1 MPTLCPAK
9 VVLPALVLA
18 LAGFAAGAHAQAPA
32 LGPAS
37 DDWRTLRTEHFRIH
51 FPPAAETLAR
61 AVAARVEPTRAE
73 VARLVGHFPEKTV
86 DVVIG
91 TPLASASASGLLFRE
106 GARILL
112 HATPPASARLEDFD
126 DWISLSLGHEL
137 AHIAHLS
144 RPPENKT
151 LAYLA
156 RTLPITSLVQQL
168 PAWVPEA
175 YAASIADR
183 LVCAGRPRLR
193 LHAALRR
200 QLAAAGRL
208 PDLHQLDGDT
218 AWPHAALREALG
230 ADFLR
235 WLEARPRGSL
245 PAVWRR
251 MTASAPRTF
260 RGAVAAAFGASL
272 EDLFDQW
279 RRELEQ
285 RQPEDM
291 SSEEAPVLPGISID
305 AMSAPHVGADGAM
318 VVTLR
323 RHDRRP
329 RLAVLAAD
337 GEVRH
342 FLDLDAADAAVEPR
356 WMPDGSVLFVR
367 SVAEGEDAEPGDLF
381 RWWPETERLERLT
394 FGAVLRAA
402 DPSPDGS
409 WAAAVENRWGSG
421 GLVRVALD
429 RVAPDRQPATVERL
443 VAAEVGTILDAP
455 RLSPDGARLAYL
467 RHRGAGWRLVVRDL
481 ASGAERELGD
491 PALRVLAWPAWSPD
505 GRWIVLT
512 VADDESVRLE
522 AWPTETGGADGGRR
536 LVSGSAALAIAPA
549 FDADGDEPALLH
561 LELHAEGDRVVL
573 VREAWSADAPG
584 SAAPPAL
591 AAANESCKAPA
602 AAGGESR
609 GYGRGPTTYSSLLG
623 GGFSPSANHVVS
635 GWRGGDVIGR
645 WEAVA
650 ITSTAAGKSAESG
663 GIVSG
668 AWRGWRLPLRFHG
681 YGVERRPS
689 QQPEEVPGLGESL
702 DLTERGFVIESGWRR
717 DRELRTLEVST
728 AVMAHKLTPRDAA
741 SIDRYALQL
750 GGDADWVVE
759 LPPAARLRLGTSL
772 VGATGWTDSAAWRR
786 YGGELRGGV
795 ARALGRR
802 IYSLDASWKTLVVD
816 DARLVHDR
824 LLLGG
829 TPSSLVPQRYDLGRI
844 YEAALPAGTRIG
856 DRWESQRLTASH
868 EGTRVRVFAAR
879 HRLSETDAERGDWL
893 RLAGA
898 ELAADRDARPVF
910 RLPSSSVRVGVGYVL
925 DQPLRHRWMY
935 WAGLAWTL

>member
-1 MPTLCPAK
+1 MA
-9 VVLPALVLA
+9 V
-18 LAGFAAGAHAQAPA
+18 AGFASGAHAQAPA

-37 DDWRTLRTEHFRIH
+37 DDWRTLRTEHFRVH
-51 FPPAAETLAR
+51 FPPAAESLAR

-73 VARLVGHFPEKTV
+73 VARLVGHFPEQTV

-91 TPLASASASGLLFRE
+91 TPLASASASGLPFRE

-137 AHIAHLS
+137 AHIAYLS

-183 LVCAGRPRLR
+183 LACAGRPRLR
-193 LHAALRR
+193 LHAALRN
-200 QLAAAGRL
+200 QLTAAGRL
-208 PDLHQLDGDT
+208 PDLDQLDGDT
-218 AWPHAALREALG
+218 AWPHAGRREAVG
-230 ADFLR
+230 TEFLR

-251 MTASAPRTF
+251 MTAAAPRTF
-260 RGAVAAAFGASL
+260 RAAIAAVFGASL
-272 EDLFDQW
+272 EDLYDQW

-285 RQPEDM
+285 RGHEGTASTGVP
-291 SSEEAPVLPGISID
+291 ALPGISID
-305 AMSAPHVGADGAM
+305 AMSAPDVGADGAV

-342 FLDLDAADAAVEPR
+342 FLDLEAADAAVEPR
-356 WMPDGSVLFVR
+356 WLPDGSVLFVR
-367 SVAEGEDAEPGDLF
+367 AVAEGEDEEPGDLF
-381 RWWPETERLERLT
+381 RWWPESGRLERLSV
-394 FGAVLRAA
+394 GAVLRAV
-402 DPSPDGS
+402 DVSPDGS
-409 WAAAVENRWGSG
+409 WAVAVENRWGSG
-421 GLVRVALD
+421 GLVRVAFD
-429 RVAPDRQPATVERL
+429 RVAFDRQPATVERL
-443 VAAEVGTILDAP
+443 VAAEAGTILDAP

-481 ASGAERELGD
+481 SSGAERELGD

-505 GRWIVLT
+505 GRWIVVT

-522 AWPTETGGADGGRR
+522 AWPTENAGDGGADRGRR
-536 LVSGSAALAIAPA
+536 LVSGSAAIAIAPA
-549 FDADGDEPALLH
+549 FDAARDEPALVH

-584 SAAPPAL
+584 PPAPPPL
-591 AAANESCKAPA
+591 AAANQSCNAPA
-602 AAGGESR
+602 AAGGEGGS
-609 GYGRGPTTYSSLLG
+609 YGRGPTTYSSLLG

-650 ITSTAAGKSAESG
+650 IASTAAGKSAESG

-689 QQPEEVPGLGESL
+689 QQPEQVPGLGESL
-702 DLTERGFVIESGWRR
+702 DLTERGFVLESGWRR
-717 DRELRTLEVST
+717 ERELRTLEVAA

-741 SIDRYALQL
+741 TIDRYALHL
-750 GGDADWVVE
+750 RSDADWVLE
-759 LPPAARLRLGTSL
+759 LREATRLRLGTSL
-772 VGATGWTDSAAWRR
+772 VGAAGWTDSAAWRR
-786 YGGELRGGV
+786 YGGELRAGV

-802 IYSLDASWKTLVVD
+802 IYALDGAWNALAVD
-816 DARLVHDR
+816 DARLLHDR
-824 LLLGG
+824 LALGG

-856 DRWESQRLTASH
+856 DRWESQRLSASH
-868 EGTRVRVFAAR
+868 EGTRVRMFAAR
-879 HRLSETDAERGDWL
+879 HRLSQSGAGHGDWL

-898 ELAADRDARPVF
+898 ELAADRDASPVF
-910 RLPSSSVRVGVGYVL
+910 RLPSSSVRVGAGYVL
-925 DQPLRHRWMY
+925 DQPLRHQWMY